1 MKIGMILDAEY
12 PDDARITNQCDE
24 LTKYNHEVHLF
35 CLSYKKSF
43 VNNETIKKI
52 NVHRYYCNKLTYKL
66 SALANDLSLYSIFLS
81 KKILKFIE
89 NSGVEIL
96 HIHDIQIAGAA
107 IRVCDELALK
117 FTLDLHENR
126 PEIMKY
132 YKHVNSFFGKLLINP
147 KRWKIAEEK
156 FVKKA
161 HKVITVTKEAKKEL
175 LKRCMINAKKI
186 VVYPNTVKKSFYLN
200 KNIDKKISTDYS
212 KKFVLLYIG
221 NTSKRRGLETVIDSL
236 PLLKDKILNIKL
248 VIIGQSSFDKK
259 LRSKVKKLKLSNFVD
274 FMGWKK
280 ENELYKYLMISH
292 LGISPLHRNMHHDT
306 TYANKLF
313 QYISFGVPVICS
325 NSTAQSE
332 LISNYKCGK
341 VFEERN
347 SKDFEEKVLS
357 LFNDKKEYHLL
368 KTNCLNAIKKLNNSV
383 VSKEIIT
390 VYE

>member
-1 MKIGMILDAEY
+1 MRIGMILDAPF
-12 PDDARITNQCDE
+12 PDDARVSNECDE
-24 LTKYNHEVHLF
+24 LIKRGHEIFLF
-35 CLSYKKSF
+35 CLSYKQKFLKEEVYDGINIRRYFCSKLVYKS
-43 VNNETIKKI
+43 
-52 NVHRYYCNKLTYKL
+52 
-66 SALANDLSLYSIFLS
+66 SALANDLPFYNMNMA
-81 KKILKFIE
+81 KKIRHFVK
-89 NSGVEIL
+89 NNQTDYL

-107 IRVCDELALK
+107 IQICDELGLQ

-126 PEIMKY
+126 PEIMKH

-147 KRWKIAEEK
+147 NSWKIAEEK
-156 FVKKA
+156 FIKKA

-200 KNIDKKISTDYS
+200 KNINQKISADYS

-221 NTSKRRGLETVIDSL
+221 NTSERRGLETVIDAL

-280 ENELYKYLMISH
+280 ENELYKYLMIAH
-292 LGISPLHRNMHHDT
+292 LGISPLHRNIHHDT

-347 SKDFEEKVLS
+347 SKDFEKKVLS
-357 LFNDKKEYHLL
+357 VFNDKREYNLL
-368 KTNCLNAIKKLNNSV
+368 KTNCLSAIKKLNNSV
-383 VSKEIIT
+383 ISKELVSI
-390 VYE
+390 YE

>member
-1 MKIGMILDAEY
+1 MNMA
-12 PDDARITNQCDE
+12 
-24 LTKYNHEVHLF
+24 
-35 CLSYKKSF
+35 
-43 VNNETIKKI
+43 KKI
-52 NVHRYYCNKLTYKL
+52 RYFAKNNQIDY
-66 SALANDLSLYSIFLS
+66 
-81 KKILKFIE
+81 
-89 NSGVEIL
+89 L

-107 IRVCDELALK
+107 IQICDELGLQ

-132 YKHVNSFFGKLLINP
+132 YKHVDSFWGKLLIDP

-156 FVKKA
+156 FIEKA

-175 LKRCMINAKKI
+175 LKRCMINAKKV

-200 KNIDKKISTDYS
+200 KNIDQKIKDDYS

-280 ENELYKYLMISH
+280 ENELYKNLMIAH
-292 LGISPLHRNMHHDT
+292 LGISPLHRNIHHDT

-313 QYISFGVPVICS
+313 QYISFGIPVICS

-341 VFEERN
+341 VFEEQN
-347 SKDFEEKVLS
+347 SKDFEKKVLS
-357 LFNDKKEYHLL
+357 LLNDKKEYNLI

-383 VSKEIIT
+383 VSKEIVSI
-390 VYE
+390 YE